1 MLAWFKKLPPIF
13 NADDSVPDL
22 FGESEI
28 EHYIL
33 SIFQGIITK
42 NNLSVDYHYRIA
54 AYLEKAIIDGFN
66 DISAADFTPKRW
78 EILQG
83 LRKSIYVFSAAKQY
97 SQVREMSAFIDA
109 GVGSTFKEFRQL
121 ADKVF
126 ETYNKTYLKV
136 EYTTAVGQAEMARQW
151 AQIQDQKKVL
161 TKLTYHTQQDARVR
175 DEHAVLNGITRPVDD
190 KFWDNYMPKN
200 AWRCRC
206 FVTQETE
213 EVPETDL
220 SKREIPEFGD
230 KEFPKVFRMNPGKD
244 MLVFNPKFHPYFRVA
259 RGDADFRANN
269 FGLPATP

>member
-190 KFWDNYMPKN
+190 KFWDSYMPKN

-259 RGDADFRANN
+259 KGDADFRANN